1 MARSLASRTVYLL
14 AVRVGCGVTDD
25 TECRLRPV
33 PIVMLV
39 SESHNGK
46 DTILQYSLLVM
57 SQEAGDAEV
66 SAEAMA

>member
-1 MARSLASRTVYLL
+1 MAGSLASRTVYLL
-14 AVRVGCGVTDD
+14 AVRVGCCGTDGM
-25 TECRLRPV
+25 ECRLRPV